1 MTLCSKISHQI
12 KFLLFL
18 LSLFVLGCGEPS
30 DHQTKRLDQGITFF
44 EMPGTHKVNSPAL
57 VNLAKK
63 ESLVLVPSGKFLMG
77 SPDDEVGRGVDEKL
91 SEVEITQAFWI
102 KKFEVTRAEW
112 NEFLPESRKIGSLV
126 YALSSKSIETM
137 CGSSGYTGGNF
148 SIAQNFEGD
157 STDISLTKAVF
168 AQGSWTTAKK
178 PRKYKVK
185 GEKFQDMQ
193 TLKNFLKSQ
202 NIKTVGRLD
211 QMLPLTHVSYSQVV
225 AFCWEKTQRE
235 RLSKNLPSP
244 FVYRLPTEAEWEYA
258 CRAGTSGICGIGEGN
273 YLSGE
278 NANIDGSV
286 RGYVIDQRP
295 KTEFSLGSS
304 FIPFWRKELL
314 PLRNDTHPYPANN
327 WGLYDM
333 HGSVMEWC
341 YDFYGP
347 YPDDDL
353 TRIDPIGP
361 IRGSRRIVRGGSFIR
376 TAHLCRSAKRW
387 KYEASYRGSEIG
399 FRYVLGLPLR

>member
-1 MTLCSKISHQI
+1 
-12 KFLLFL
+12 
-18 LSLFVLGCGEPS
+18 
-30 DHQTKRLDQGITFF
+30 
-44 EMPGTHKVNSPAL
+44 L

-137 CGSSGYTGGNF
+137 CGSSGYTEGNF

-157 STDISLTKAVF
+157 STDISLTEAVF
-168 AQGSWTTAKK
+168 AQGSWNTAKK

-185 GEKFQDMQ
+185 GEKFKDMQ
-193 TLKNFLKSQ
+193 TLQNFLKSQ

-278 NANIDGSV
+278 NANIDGSK

-304 FIPFWRKELL
+304 FTLSNREKLL
-314 PLRNDTHPYPANN
+314 PLRDNTHPYLPNS

-376 TAHLCRSAKRW
+376 TAHLCRSATRW
-387 KYEASYRGSEIG
+387 KYEASYRGDEIG